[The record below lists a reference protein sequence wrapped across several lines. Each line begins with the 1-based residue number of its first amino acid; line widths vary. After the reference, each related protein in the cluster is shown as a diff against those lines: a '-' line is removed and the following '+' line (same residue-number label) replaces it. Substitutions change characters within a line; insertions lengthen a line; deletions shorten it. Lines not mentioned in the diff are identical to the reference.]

1 MDVDFE
7 RKGVYVWDRL
17 PCGLCHKGR
26 SRAASKTGWQG
37 QECGNWIL
45 YCERKHI
52 DFRTGRRSLKNCES
66 EKL

>member
-1 MDVDFE
+1 MVENMDVDFE

-45 YCERKHI
+45 YVEGSI
-52 DFRTGRRSLKNCES
+52 VTS
-66 EKL
+66 ELEEEV